1 MIMLEPT
8 NLTNAIYTV
17 HKWKICS
24 LEFSSTRYLC
34 AHVPMHVPLR
44 RKAILQCHKFDAK
57 LISNLKVASMS
68 AHINYLLLFFCFLV
82 FSQSKIRIRPRMQK
96 SKTMIRVEDMQSL

>member
-1 MIMLEPT
+1 MRISIDTREPDSKMIMLEPT

-24 LEFSSTRYLC
+24 LELSSTCYLC

-68 AHINYLLLFFCFLV
+68 AHINYLLLFFCFLGF
-82 FSQSKIRIRPRMQK
+82 FSLDLKAK
-96 SKTMIRVEDMQSL
+96 SK

>member
-1 MIMLEPT
+1 MRINIDTREPDSKMIMLEPT

-44 RKAILQCHKFDAK
+44 KAILQCHKFDAK

-68 AHINYLLLFFCFLV
+68 AHINYLLVFLFSRF
-82 FSQSKIRIRPRMQK
+82 FS
-96 SKTMIRVEDMQSL
+96 

>member
-34 AHVPMHVPLR
+34 AHVPLR

-68 AHINYLLLFFCFLV
+68 AHINYLLLFFCFLGF
-82 FSQSKIRIRPRMQK
+82 FS
-96 SKTMIRVEDMQSL
+96 

>member
-1 MIMLEPT
+1 MRISIDTREPDSRMIMLEPT

-24 LEFSSTRYLC
+24 LEFSSTSYLC

-44 RKAILQCHKFDAK
+44 RKAILQCHKFEAK

-68 AHINYLLLFFCFLV
+68 AHINYLVLFFCFLV
-82 FSQSKIRIRPRMQK
+82 FFLDLTAK
-96 SKTMIRVEDMQSL
+96 SE